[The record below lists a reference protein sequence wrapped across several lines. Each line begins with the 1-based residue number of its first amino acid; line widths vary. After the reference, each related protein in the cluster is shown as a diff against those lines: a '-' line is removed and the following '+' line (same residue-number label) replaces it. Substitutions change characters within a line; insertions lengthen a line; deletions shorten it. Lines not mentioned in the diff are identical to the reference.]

1 MYTDFIPMELIHID
15 FFIEVKKYKDTL
27 WAKYKKEGH
36 IESPISGK
44 PIRGIEQK
52 TQLLPY
58 ILQVYETENNIMIL
72 NEMFS
77 LLRNKKTKLI
87 HYCYDSFLFDLCK
100 KDGKKIIKELKDIMN
115 RTGYQFSMSVGFNYS
130 EMENL
135 V

>member
-1 MYTDFIPMELIHID
+1 MNLSKLYANQVIKNYKELCLLLG
-15 FFIEVKKYKDTL
+15 IECKSSDSKKSVLKELERYC
-27 WAKYKKEGH
+27 KYKKEGH

-72 NEMFS
+72 
-77 LLRNKKTKLI
+77 
-87 HYCYDSFLFDLCK
+87 
-100 KDGKKIIKELKDIMN
+100 
-115 RTGYQFSMSVGFNYS
+115 V
-130 EMENL
+130 